1 MRWSE
6 PGGLLAIG
14 LVAALVSWSA
24 TRWAIRHAQARG
36 LHDQPGERRSHA
48 VPTPRGGG
56 IGIALAGLG
65 ALLLL
70 AAVDATPVGWLAM
83 ALGLAL
89 VAGIGWWDD
98 HRPLPAW
105 PRLLV
110 HGLAASLLA
119 FGLHA
124 QGADEVGIVAGFLL
138 GVGLVNVWNFMD
150 GIDGMAVVQAVACA
164 LAFMAL
170 SLGDPAGL
178 LTSLVLAAAGIA
190 FLPANFPRARV
201 FLGDVGSGALG
212 YLVAILVARAFAA
225 SAWEVRP
232 LLLLP
237 LLAMVADAGLTLCWR
252 LRHRQAWWQAHVEH
266 AFQRWSRRSGH
277 VPVTLAYA
285 VWTLL
290 ASGFMLAWLDA
301 GLAGGFLVL
310 LAWSALA
317 MAAWWRLHRR
327 HDGRTEGLGA

>member
-14 LVAALVSWSA
+14 LAAGLVSWTV
-24 TRWAIRHAQARG
+24 TRWAIRHAHARG
-36 LHDQPGERRSHA
+36 LHDLPGERRSHA

-83 ALGLAL
+83 ALGLTL

-110 HGLAASLLA
+110 HVVAASLLA
-119 FGLHA
+119 FGLRA
-124 QGADEVGIVAGFLL
+124 QGADWIAVSGGFVL
-138 GVGLVNVWNFMD
+138 GLGLVNAWNFMD
-150 GIDGMAVVQAVACA
+150 GINGMAVVQAIVAGAALAWGVGGSAAIVGVALAAAA
-164 LAFMAL
+164 LAF
-170 SLGDPAGL
+170 
-178 LTSLVLAAAGIA
+178 
-190 FLPANFPRARV
+190 LPSNFPVARV
-201 FLGDVGSGALG
+201 FLGDVGSGAIG
-212 YLVAILVARAFAA
+212 YLMATVLGLA
-225 SAWEVRP
+225 SMHIDPGGRSI
-232 LLLLP
+232 LLLP
-237 LLAMVADAGLTLCWR
+237 ILAIVVDAAMTLVWR
-252 LRHRQAWWQAHVEH
+252 MHQRHRWWDAHVDH

-277 VPVTLAYA
+277 LTVTIAYG

-290 ASGFMLAWLDA
+290 ASGFMLVGLRA
-301 GLAGGFLVL
+301 GLHQGYVVL
-310 LAWSALA
+310 LAWSVLS
-317 MAAWWRLHRR
+317 MAVWWWLHRR
-327 HDGRTEGLGA
+327 QDG